1 LVKKII
7 FLCSRKKIFNK
18 KSKMI
23 FIKDRPGHDH
33 RYALDSKKIKTKL
46 KWSSAIDI
54 NEGLS
59 KTIDWYKNNKKFYKL
74 ARNVKFFKRLGKN
87 R

>member
-1 LVKKII
+1 
-7 FLCSRKKIFNK
+7 
-18 KSKMI
+18 MI

-33 RYALDSKKIKTKL
+33 RYALDSEKIKTKL